1 MSRLGK
7 LQPGSL
13 AWFAGRGWEGTE
25 EGQPLQPQERGPLM
39 VQPIFLAFC
48 LSLTLF
54 N

>member
-25 EGQPLQPQERGPLM
+25 EGQPLQLQERGPLTA
-39 VQPIFLAFC
+39 QPILPGI
-48 LSLTLF
+48 LF
-54 N
+54 IINTV